1 MEAWALMWIN
11 INIYSYNSDISEK
24 LSQLLFSNKT
34 TTQKIAVLISE
45 KLQQEHGIR
54 FDAKIRRRI
63 KYLRSSITAVS
74 QYPRNSQRANT
85 HEAIRQGVAA
95 GGGGG
100 SCPSTFFCF
109 IADIKYII
117 LLYCHSHY

>member
-11 INIYSYNSDISEK
+11 INIYSYNSNISEK

-74 QYPRNSQRANT
+74 QYPRTLKGPIPMKQYAK
-85 HEAIRQGVAA
+85 E
-95 GGGGG
+95 
-100 SCPSTFFCF
+100 
-109 IADIKYII
+109 
-117 LLYCHSHY
+117 